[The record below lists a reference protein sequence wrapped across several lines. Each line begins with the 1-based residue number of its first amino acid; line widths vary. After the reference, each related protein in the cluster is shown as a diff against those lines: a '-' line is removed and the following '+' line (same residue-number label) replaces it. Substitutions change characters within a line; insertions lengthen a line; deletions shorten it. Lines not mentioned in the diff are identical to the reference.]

1 MGYRRSVALGAII
14 APLCA
19 GPIFAQVVNSDPL
32 YGKLI
37 SLEKMTL
44 EAFAS
49 LSSRGLLD
57 VHNEIM
63 EDIANERQASSIG
76 ACSQAYT
83 QLSIT
88 VVFHA
93 SIIQP
98 DLNQA
103 ANTSEAHDAEW
114 ADRTWSDYR
123 KTVAD
128 CEALLGIESPPR
140 RPERPSSTL
149 RRLLPILPK

>member
-1 MGYRRSVALGAII
+1 LVAWGAIT
-14 APLCA
+14 APLFA
-19 GPIFAQVVNSDPL
+19 GAVFAQVVNPDPL

-49 LSSRGLLD
+49 LSSRQLLD

-63 EDIANERQASSIG
+63 DDIVHERGGSSIG

-88 VVFHA
+88 VLLHA

-103 ANTSEAHDAEW
+103 EKTSQSHDMEW
-114 ADRTWSDYR
+114 ADRTWSGYLR
-123 KTVAD
+123 AVAD
-128 CEALLGIESPPR
+128 CEKRLGIETPPN